1 MDLSNYPHPRSGL
14 HFTSPTLHYLCSAGN
29 VSHDQHS
36 NSRSKGVAVI
46 ALVYIGQIVIPMK
59 LALDLI
65 GGTVIQ
71 ENPLRER
78 QMCKNVIMH

>member
-1 MDLSNYPHPRSGL
+1 MGLSNYPHPRSGL

-59 LALDLI
+59 LALDPI
-65 GGTVIQ
+65 GEWESRKTPS
-71 ENPLRER
+71 EKDKCAK
-78 QMCKNVIMH
+78 M